1 MDIVT
6 SLKHYHETVVSCC
19 CADCGHPLVFDSK
32 KREIW
37 ENSTSYR
44 FSVRPCEK
52 CKKMRINRIEAEGQF
67 TTGFGESIDP
77 GMRVYISGPMTGVEN
92 HNQLAFEDAEKYL
105 RIIGAIPI
113 NPHKFP
119 VQESYEDYLQFD
131 LEVIA
136 TAADAIAL
144 LPGWENSPGAKKELK
159 TALELGLDVLLL
171 QEKNYET
178 L

>member
-1 MDIVT
+1 MKSAVT
-6 SLKHYHETVVSCC
+6 LKHCQEAVVT
-19 CADCGHPLVFDSK
+19 PK
-32 KREIW
+32 
-37 ENSTSYR
+37 
-44 FSVRPCEK
+44 
-52 CKKMRINRIEAEGQF
+52 
-67 TTGFGESIDP
+67 
-77 GMRVYISGPMTGVEN
+77 MRVYISGPMTGVEN
-92 HNQLAFEDAEKYL
+92 HNQLAFEAAEKYL